1 MLPSSFFI
9 SIGREQR
16 RLYDE
21 TEDYCTI
28 SDDNLFTNASLDNMD
43 EIRVVSSGN
52 YLASEA
58 DIEDVDM
65 SSFLENSSDEGTMS
79 GDDHDHDHP
88 IPKEKSMINYS
99 MQR

>member
-1 MLPSSFFI
+1 M
-9 SIGREQR
+9 
-16 RLYDE
+16 YDE
-21 TEDYCTI
+21 AEDYCNI

-43 EIRVVSSGN
+43 EIREVSSGN

-58 DIEDVDM
+58 DIDDVDM
-65 SSFLENSSDEGTMS
+65 SSFLENSSDEDTMS

-88 IPKEKSMINYS
+88 IPKEKSMINFS